1 MGFNQTILTSS
12 TVNATLEINVAED
25 LEDRI
30 NPAVYVAAAFTLG
43 IIGFFG
49 FTLNLLV
56 AVIIISDP
64 QALWTPVNI
73 ILLNMVIGDF
83 LVAAIGNPLA
93 MASAITGGW
102 YWDHEICLWYAWFMS
117 TLGLASICN
126 LTVMAVER
134 WLLVTRPMK
143 ALSLRHAGCLALSVW
158 LYALCLSL
166 PPLLGWGSYGPEAG
180 NVSCSVSWEV
190 HDPATNSDSYIAF
203 LFVFGLVI
211 PVIVISASY
220 ASILRTLKKVKKRAG
235 SRGRREA
242 KVTKMVALMII
253 AFLVAW
259 SPYATLAL
267 AAQYFHMK
275 ASPAVAILPALLA
288 KSSICYNPVIYAGL
302 NAQFPRSLKKR
313 FGIREST
320 RRGQNLENTTTN
332 MTLFRTE
339 KTTND

>member
-102 YWDHEICLWYAWFMS
+102 YWDHEICLW
-117 TLGLASICN
+117 
-126 LTVMAVER
+126 
-134 WLLVTRPMK
+134 
-143 ALSLRHAGCLALSVW
+143 HAGCLALSVW